1 MPLAYKQ
8 DQAFYSE
15 VATMPLAYK
24 LDQVFYSEVATMSL
38 AYKQDQVHLFRSSN
52 YATGL

>member
-1 MPLAYKQ
+1 MPLAYKQDQVYSEVATLPLAYKQ

-24 LDQVFYSEVATMSL
+24 QDQVFV
-38 AYKQDQVHLFRSSN
+38 FRSSN